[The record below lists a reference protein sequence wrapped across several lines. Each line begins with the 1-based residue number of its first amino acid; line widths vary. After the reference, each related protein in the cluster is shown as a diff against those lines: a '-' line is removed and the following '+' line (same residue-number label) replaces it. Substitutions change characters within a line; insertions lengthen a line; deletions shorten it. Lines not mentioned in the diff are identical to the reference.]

1 MSVTVY
7 LDRLAGAS
15 YTRNRQGKKAVR
27 IAIVDGLSGAPDE
40 ILYLASVADGMPVYG
55 SAHPSIPG
63 LFLYEIN
70 PEAIG
75 AGQARVR
82 LVYEPWRGT
91 PPEGSAPAIVV
102 GATVEQH
109 STHADINGN
118 EMFVQYTDAA
128 EVTHE
133 QTPTASVLRPKMSLE
148 LTRRETVSPASKA
161 ATYVGKVNNAGWDVD
176 PAAAARTWLCTG
188 IVGRS
193 SDGGDTYDVTYSFL
207 YCADPPENNWD
218 SMQQYIDPQTGRAPK
233 SLVADTG
240 RKYYQVYQQA
250 TFDAL
255 NLA

>member
-1 MSVTVY
+1 MSITVY
-7 LDRLAGAS
+7 LDRVDGAS

-27 IAIVDGLSGAPDE
+27 IAVVDGLDGDPDE
-40 ILYLASVADGMPVYG
+40 ILYLASVAEGMPAYG

-109 STHADINGN
+109 TTHLDVND
-118 EMFVQYTDAA
+118 EVMVVEYTDDA
-128 EVTHE
+128 EVTHY
-133 QTPTASVLRPKMSLE
+133 QTPTASVLCPKVSFE
-148 LTRRETVSPASKA
+148 LTRREDAAPGAKVKA
-161 ATYVGKVNNAGWDVD
+161 YVGKVNTAGWDVD
-176 PAAAARTWLCTG
+176 PSAAARTWLCTG

-207 YCADPPENNWD
+207 YRDDAPEGNWD
-218 SMQQYIDPQTGRAPK
+218 SMQQYIDPQTGRPP
-233 SLVADTG
+233 SDLVDGVG
-240 RKYYQVYQQA
+240 RIIYVVRVEA
-250 TFDAL
+250 NFDAL